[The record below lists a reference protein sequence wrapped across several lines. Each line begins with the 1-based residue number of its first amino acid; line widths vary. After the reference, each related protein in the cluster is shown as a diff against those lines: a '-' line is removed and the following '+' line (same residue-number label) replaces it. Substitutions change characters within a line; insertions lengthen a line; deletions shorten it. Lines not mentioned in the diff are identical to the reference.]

1 MSPIR
6 HGAQALVAVAL
17 AATVGI
23 PQANAAQDRVDGPRL
38 PNLEGGSY
46 VRGVEP
52 ALQALL
58 AKPITLHD
66 AIRIALVTNAALL
79 REYRELGITP
89 SALVQSG
96 LLAPRASPL
105 RVRSEFLGLP
115 LVTDGRPLP
124 APDAL
129 RAQVARTTLAVS
141 RDVAGA
147 YLDLA
152 FAEALVPHAEQ
163 LAEAAL
169 AAAELAEGQRRAGN
183 ASLLQTLP
191 YRAQLAEAMLE
202 RDLARV
208 LLANAQRELA
218 RRLSL
223 VPDNRPLKTAGLPT
237 LPDAL
242 PQWQGLQAFA
252 WANRLDA
259 RQAEERSRTDNP
271 TGYASALPETRVRL
285 PLLAPDNLYRLQ
297 APVPATELELLETR
311 RRVAA
316 EVAHAEARLR
326 LAYARADGYRSTVLP
341 AKAALVEETL
351 KHYNGMLV
359 GVYDLI
365 AAKREELLARKQ
377 YLEAVR
383 DFWIAMLDLE
393 QAVGG
398 ELPRPVAFN
407 DAEPAASQAPLK
419 TRAGHTDH
427 H

>member
-1 MSPIR
+1 MSQIPR
-6 HGAQALVAVAL
+6 VALALAAVAL
-17 AATVGI
+17 AAALGF
-23 PQANAAQDRVDGPRL
+23 PPAEAAQERAGGPRL
-38 PNLEGGSY
+38 PNLQGGSY
-46 VRGVEP
+46 ARGVEP
-52 ALQALL
+52 AVEALL
-58 AKPITLHD
+58 AGPLTLHD
-66 AIRIALVTNAALL
+66 AIRIALVTNAELL

-96 LLAPRASPL
+96 LLASRAAPL
-105 RVRSEFLGLP
+105 QVRSDFLGLP
-115 LVTDGRPLP
+115 LATATQPLR
-124 APDAL
+124 APDEL
-129 RAQVARTTLAVS
+129 RAQVARTALAVS
-141 RDVAGA
+141 REVAGA

-152 FAEALVPHAEQ
+152 LAEALAPHAEQ

-169 AAAELAEGQRRAGN
+169 AAAELGDGQRKAGN
-183 ASLLQTLP
+183 ASLLKTLP
-191 YRAQLAEAMLE
+191 HRVQLAEVTLE

-208 LLANAQRELA
+208 ALANAQRELA

-223 VPDNRPLKTAGLPT
+223 VPGGRPLKTAGLPA
-237 LPDAL
+237 LPDTL

-259 RQAEERSRTDNP
+259 RRAEERFRADNP

-297 APVPATELELLETR
+297 APVPKAELELLETH

-316 EVAHAEARLR
+316 EVANAEARLR
-326 LAYARADGYRSTVLP
+326 LAYARADGYRATVLP
-341 AKAALVEETL
+341 VKTALVDETL

-365 AAKREELLARKQ
+365 EAKREELEARKQ

-383 DFWIAMLDLE
+383 DFWIATLDLE

-398 ELPRPVAFN
+398 ELPQPVAFN
-407 DAEPAASQAPLK
+407 YAEPAAPQETLK
-419 TRAGHTDH
+419 TGAAHAGQH
-427 H
+427 